1 VKKIMFAL
9 PLAVALVACGSKG
22 GNEGGGTAGAKQ
34 QIKVVGSSTV
44 YPFTT
49 AVAEQFQKDNP
60 NVSVVV
66 ESTGTGAGMKLFC
79 GGVGANFPDIE
90 DASRAIKKSEY
101 DTCVQNGA
109 KTIIEV
115 PIGIDGLTIIEGKDS
130 ELSNLTQADIY
141 KALAANPFGKGPN
154 TAQTWKDV
162 NPALPAIKIRVL
174 GPPPTS
180 GTRDSLADLYLEK
193 GCNTDPAMEALKKSD
208 EKKHK
213 DVCTKVREDGAYVE
227 AGENDNLLVQKVSS
241 EPGTLG
247 VLGFSYL
254 EENADK
260 VKPVQI
266 AGVSPSE
273 ATIANLS
280 YPGARKLY
288 IYIKGEHLPAKPALK
303 DFVAA
308 YSKQWGAGGPLEKRG
323 LVPFAGADS
332 DAALKQAAELKP
344 LDPSTLK

>member
-1 VKKIMFAL
+1 VKKIMVVL
-9 PLAVALVACGSKG
+9 PLAAALAACGSKS
-22 GNEGGGTAGAKQ
+22 GNDGGGAGGAKQ

-49 AVAEQFQKDNP
+49 AVAEQFQRDNP

-101 DTCVQNGA
+101 DACVRNGA

-130 ELSNLTQADIY
+130 RLANLTQADIY

-162 NPALPAIKIRVL
+162 NPALPTIRIRVL

-273 ATIANLS
+273 ATIADLS

-288 IYIKGEHLPAKPALK
+288 IYLKGEHLPAKPALK

-308 YSKQWGAGGPLEKRG
+308 YSRQWGSGGPLEKRG
-323 LVPFAGADS
+323 LVPFAGTDLE
-332 DAALKQAAELKP
+332 AAAKQAAELKP
-344 LDPSTLK
+344 LDPATLK

>member
-1 VKKIMFAL
+1 VNKAIIAL
-9 PLAVALVACGSKG
+9 PLAAALAACGS
-22 GNEGGGTAGAKQ
+22 NSSGGGGKQ

-60 NVSVVV
+60 NVSIVV

-90 DASRAIKKSEY
+90 NASRQIKKSEY
-101 DTCVQNGA
+101 DSCVANGV

-115 PIGIDGLTIIEGKDS
+115 PIGIDGLTFIEGKDGQ
-130 ELSNLTQADIY
+130 LANLTQADIY

-162 NPALPAIKIRVL
+162 NPALPAVKIRVL

-180 GTRDSLADLYLEK
+180 GTRDSLVDLYLEK
-193 GCNTDPAMEALKKSD
+193 GCNIDPAMKALKESD

-213 DVCTKVREDGAYVE
+213 DVCTKVREDGAFVE
-227 AGENDNLLVQKVSS
+227 AGENDNLLVQKVTG

-254 EENADK
+254 AENADK

-266 AGVSPSE
+266 AGVSPTE
-273 ATIANLS
+273 ATIADLS

-288 IYIKGEHLPAKPALK
+288 IYVKGEHLPAKPALK
-303 DFVAA
+303 DFAA
-308 YSKQWGAGGPLEKRG
+308 AFAKQWGTGGPLEKRG
-323 LVPFAGADS
+323 LVPFAGADAE
-332 DAALKQAAELKP
+332 AAAKQAGELKP
-344 LDPSTLK
+344 LDPATLK